1 MKKSGGSK
9 KSTYISVFF
18 ILLAAAVLITWQIS
32 YYYLTKTFNDKY
44 TKIFSEITTENDIS
58 HIVYN
63 TDGIIRSKY
72 IGSIDDENLLDN
84 TLEGYLDGIGDR
96 YASYM
101 NEKEYEEYLLESS
114 EKARTGIGVSVIYD
128 KKENGLYV
136 IGVNEKGPAYE
147 AGIVPGD
154 VITEIDGSKVVDLGQ
169 HLAENKITG
178 GDIGSEVKLK
188 VENAYRAAREVSV
201 MRDELKK
208 EKITGKM
215 LENLIGL
222 VTVKEFTQNST
233 DEFKNVIKELS
244 ESGAEKFII
253 DIRNNPGGDIDG
265 ITQLLDFLLPE
276 GETVIFINKNGK
288 QKTYTSDP
296 VFFNAPMALLVNKNT
311 AGTAELFAASV
322 KEFGKATVVGSKT
335 YGKGS
340 VQEVIE
346 LPEGGANISTGVYL
360 PPSEVSFDGSGI
372 TPEYEVEL
380 PEMYLR
386 NYFSMTDDK
395 DTQLQKAIE
404 VLDSIDSDVE
414 Y

>member
-1 MKKSGGSK
+1 ML
-9 KSTYISVFF
+9 F
-18 ILLAAAVLITWQIS
+18 
-32 YYYLTKTFNDKY
+32 
-44 TKIFSEITTENDIS
+44 
-58 HIVYN
+58 
-63 TDGIIRSKY
+63 RS
-72 IGSIDDENLLDN
+72 
-84 TLEGYLDGIGDR
+84 
-96 YASYM
+96 
-101 NEKEYEEYLLESS
+101 
-114 EKARTGIGVSVIYD
+114 
-128 KKENGLYV
+128 
-136 IGVNEKGPAYE
+136 
-147 AGIVPGD
+147 
-154 VITEIDGSKVVDLGQ
+154 
-169 HLAENKITG
+169 
-178 GDIGSEVKLK
+178 
-188 VENAYRAAREVSV
+188 
-201 MRDELKK
+201 
-208 EKITGKM
+208 
-215 LENLIGL
+215 
-222 VTVKEFTQNST
+222 
-233 DEFKNVIKELS
+233 
-244 ESGAEKFII
+244 
-253 DIRNNPGGDIDG
+253 NPGGDIDG

-276 GETVIFINKNGK
+276 GVTVIFSNKNGK

-360 PPSEVSFDGSGI
+360 PPSEVSFDGTGI